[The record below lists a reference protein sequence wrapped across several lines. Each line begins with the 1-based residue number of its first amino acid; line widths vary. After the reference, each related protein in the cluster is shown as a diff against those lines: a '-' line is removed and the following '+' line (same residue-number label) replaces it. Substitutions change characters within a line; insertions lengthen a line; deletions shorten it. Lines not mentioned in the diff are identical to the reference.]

1 MLRILTRANTGQPC
15 HNTNS
20 MPGNFFI
27 LSDLTLDYASSAQQR
42 AISFQENIDYLLPII
57 MQLKAFSKSSIRKK
71 S

>member
-1 MLRILTRANTGQPC
+1 
-15 HNTNS
+15 
-20 MPGNFFI
+20 MPGNFFT

-42 AISFQENIDYLLPII
+42 AISFQENVDYLLPII